1 MDKETRRDRYNPRT
15 ESLLKQFQKWGE
27 GGCQAQ
33 TRDWDCRYEYM
44 FTLADEHKKMVDD
57 LVSVGA
63 DFNDAFETVMMALGK
78 KD

>member
-44 FTLADEHKKMVDD
+44 FTLADEHKDD
-57 LVSVGA
+57 NAPDGEPETRPVS
-63 DFNDAFETVMMALGK
+63 LPR
-78 KD
+78 